1 MNRNRLSRLA
11 HSAVSSAVNLL
22 SNAFAGLGR
31 TLLFVSLAVMGTAW
45 SIPAARAQV
54 SLAGIQTVLG
64 SGFSNPLGVAVDAKG
79 DVFVT
84 DAGNNAVKEILA
96 VNGVIPADN
105 PTIEVL
111 GSGFNG
117 PAGLALDSAGNVY
130 VADAGNNAVKEILA
144 VDGSIPTNPTIA
156 TLGSGFSNPMGVA
169 VDAKGDVFVADTNN
183 SLVKEILAVN
193 GSIPAN
199 PTINSLGSGFGAPYG
214 VAVDASGDVFV
225 GDTGSYAVEEILAV
239 NGSIPANPTIN
250 TLGNGLFFDPLGVA
264 VDGSGNVYVADAYY
278 GADEFLAASGYSNV
292 GALGGG
298 FNNPQGVAVDASGDV
313 YIADS
318 GNNRVVELNLG
329 PVNFGSEKV
338 CPPGL
343 TAPVPCGNTV
353 TLVYNVGL
361 YNYETGNQ
369 IGGQNVLT
377 ASTPG
382 LDFQPAADDDSPCID
397 LLYQTVLL
405 SGCTVDVTFAPIAPG
420 QRSGAV
426 EILNVDGNI
435 LATTKIYGTGVGPA
449 ITFQPGTQTTLGS
462 GFEAPSSV
470 AVDGSGNIFVVDVN
484 GVSERLAEGGY
495 TTVIPLVALNNR
507 PDTPPFPSG
516 VALDGS
522 GDVFLAD
529 GPDSFVSELLAVNG
543 DVPPNQQLIF
553 LGGSYMFPG
562 GVAVDAK
569 GNVFV
574 ANSGF
579 SAVQE
584 ILAVNGSIP
593 ANPTIETLG
602 SGFSNPGGV
611 ALDAKGDVFVADTS
625 NSLVKEIL
633 AVNGSIPANP
643 TINTLGSGFKNPSGV
658 AVDAAGD
665 VFVAD
670 QGNGEVKEM
679 LAVNGSIPANPT
691 IVALGEH
698 FSGPAGLAVDGSGN
712 VYVADGS
719 KNRIEKLDFA
729 DPPTFTFAS
738 TAVARASSSKSV
750 RFQNVGTTTLTG
762 SGVLSDTADFTVVHG
777 PGIVPDCT
785 ASTLVLAPGAE
796 CNLSIAFTPQSAG
809 LMSATLTLSDNSLNG
824 HPATQTIQLTGTG
837 HHATQTIDFPTIAT
851 QTALTPLDHLYAT
864 ASSGLPVTF
873 TSKTPTV
880 CTVTGI
886 RADFLTAGSCDVIAT
901 QAGNAEYFAA
911 ITGQT
916 FLVRH
921 RRQVIIFDPI
931 AAQPVGTML
940 TLTATTDS
948 ELPITYASTTPTVC
962 TLSGS
967 TASLL
972 NTGTCTIQA
981 SQAGDATY
989 FHSGP
994 VTVSF
999 TVE

>member
-1 MNRNRLSRLA
+1 M
-11 HSAVSSAVNLL
+11 
-22 SNAFAGLGR
+22 
-31 TLLFVSLAVMGTAW
+31 
-45 SIPAARAQV
+45 
-54 SLAGIQTVLG
+54 
-64 SGFSNPLGVAVDAKG
+64 AVDAKG

-361 YNYETGNQ
+361 YNYEIGNQ

-484 GVSERLAEGGY
+484 GIGASGGGGY

-529 GPDSFVSELLAVNG
+529 GPDSFLSELLAVNS

-553 LGGSYMFPG
+553 LGGTTCSPG
-562 GVAVDAK
+562 HGLSRRK
-569 GNVFV
+569 RNVL
-574 ANSGF
+574 ASMQASSGP
-579 SAVQE
+579 VQE

-602 SGFSNPGGV
+602 SGFNAPRGRGGGRK
-611 ALDAKGDVFVADTS
+611 AATS
-625 NSLVKEIL
+625 SSPIPATALVKEIR
-633 AVNGSIPANP
+633 G
-643 TINTLGSGFKNPSGV
+643 G
-658 AVDAAGD
+658 
-665 VFVAD
+665 
-670 QGNGEVKEM
+670 QWQ
-679 LAVNGSIPANPT
+679 
-691 IVALGEH
+691 H
-698 FSGPAGLAVDGSGN
+698 
-712 VYVADGS
+712 
-719 KNRIEKLDFA
+719 
-729 DPPTFTFAS
+729 
-738 TAVARASSSKSV
+738 
-750 RFQNVGTTTLTG
+750 
-762 SGVLSDTADFTVVHG
+762 
-777 PGIVPDCT
+777 PG
-785 ASTLVLAPGAE
+785 
-796 CNLSIAFTPQSAG
+796 
-809 LMSATLTLSDNSLNG
+809 
-824 HPATQTIQLTGTG
+824 
-837 HHATQTIDFPTIAT
+837 
-851 QTALTPLDHLYAT
+851 
-864 ASSGLPVTF
+864 
-873 TSKTPTV
+873 
-880 CTVTGI
+880 
-886 RADFLTAGSCDVIAT
+886 
-901 QAGNAEYFAA
+901 
-911 ITGQT
+911 
-916 FLVRH
+916 
-921 RRQVIIFDPI
+921 
-931 AAQPVGTML
+931 
-940 TLTATTDS
+940 
-948 ELPITYASTTPTVC
+948 
-962 TLSGS
+962 
-967 TASLL
+967 
-972 NTGTCTIQA
+972 
-981 SQAGDATY
+981 
-989 FHSGP
+989 
-994 VTVSF
+994 
-999 TVE
+999 